1 MLRTKIALLLMG
13 MFALLALRGNS
24 IPLFGQVPPGNV
36 ITIIGKDP
44 SNTEQGTYSKD
55 PNQPPQAGGS
65 TPGGGAPSG
74 SGSSDS
80 GDAVQVVGCNLTTIE
95 QDRASATVSNAYCKT
110 LKLYNTLKYPEYND
124 AACDP
129 PVPAFAYTKAPDS
142 MNCSEVSETDP
153 L

>member
-13 MFALLALRGNS
+13 MFALLALRGSS

-36 ITIIGKDP
+36 ITIIGKDD
-44 SNTEQGTYSKD
+44 SNTEQGVYSKD

-80 GDAVQVVGCNLTTIE
+80 GDALPAAGCNLTTIE
-95 QDRASATVSNAYCKT
+95 QDRASATISNAHCKT
-110 LKLYNTLKYPEYND
+110 LTLYNTLNYPEYKD

-129 PVPAFAYTKAPDS
+129 PIPAFAYPKAPDS
-142 MNCSEVSETDP
+142 MNCSEVSETNH